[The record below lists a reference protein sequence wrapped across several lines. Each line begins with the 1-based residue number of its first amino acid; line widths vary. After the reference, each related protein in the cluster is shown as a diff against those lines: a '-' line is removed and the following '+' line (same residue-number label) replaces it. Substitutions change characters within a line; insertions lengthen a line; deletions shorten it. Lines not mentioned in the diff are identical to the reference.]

1 MAWLNVCLSCCPF
14 GRSFQCHLLDL
25 LTPLVLR
32 RRAIR
37 KVTRVKKP
45 AAAPM
50 TKATT
55 TPLVSDLFEN
65 FFKGQIQND
74 DKVRRAVISSVGC
87 LLAVFG
93 SLFAVTISFFSVL
106 WVTYFCWSL
115 MFGRCGSYPTFM

>member
-1 MAWLNVCLSCCPF
+1 MIVMIETVKCVPCGSDI
-14 GRSFQCHLLDL
+14 GFQCHSLDL
-25 LTPLVLR
+25 MTPLVLR

-45 AAAPM
+45 TAAPM

-74 DKVRRAVISSVGC
+74 DKVSLLSSRHC
-87 LLAVFG
+87 CSVF
-93 SLFAVTISFFSVL
+93 FH
-106 WVTYFCWSL
+106 
-115 MFGRCGSYPTFM
+115 